1 MGDLFEEV
9 VPGVHTSTALFTQ
22 RFLDDLLIELEHI
35 QSSGI
40 PRRRPNGMNR
50 YGVILDQVG
59 MESALTGLVEAYI
72 RPLAELLFPETIGP
86 GDAEEHYAFTV
97 QYEQDGDTEL
107 AKHGD
112 ASVATL
118 NLCLGQPGWKGG
130 ELHFFESGGSGL
142 YTLGNGN
149 SSAGAGEVHFKPGM
163 AILHRGQHQHQAL
176 PLAGGVRTNLVI
188 WLMGKDGYVRIAP
201 YEKREQLTAEQRW
214 GEATSR
220 SI

>member
-72 RPLAELLFPETIGP
+72 RPLAESLFPETIGA

-97 QYEQDGDTEL
+97 QYETSGDTEL

-118 NLCLGQPGWKGG
+118 NLCLGRLGWRGG
-130 ELHFFESGGSGL
+130 DLEFFDYEGSGIYAL
-142 YTLGNGN
+142 PRGNL
-149 SSAGAGEVHFKPGM
+149 SAGAGNISFRPGL
-163 AILHRGQHQHQAL
+163 AVLHR
-176 PLAGGVRTNLVI
+176 
-188 WLMGKDGYVRIAP
+188 
-201 YEKREQLTAEQRW
+201 
-214 GEATSR
+214 
-220 SI
+220 